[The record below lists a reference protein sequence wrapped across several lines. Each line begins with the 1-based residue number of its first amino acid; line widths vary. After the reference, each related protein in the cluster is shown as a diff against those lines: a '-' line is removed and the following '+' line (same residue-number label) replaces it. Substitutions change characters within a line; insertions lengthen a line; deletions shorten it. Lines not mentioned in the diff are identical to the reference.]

1 MSHMA
6 NLAHLANL
14 VPGSEVNIALQQ
26 SEASPR
32 GESTITK
39 IMGGVKPR
47 DKICRREEEKVQLI
61 LWHTLRILMT
71 LKLTMET
78 RNSVLVRCWYFL
90 ILISMPQC
98 PNE

>member
-1 MSHMA
+1 MA

-26 SEASPR
+26 SVASPR
-32 GESTITK
+32 GESTITN
-39 IMGGVKPR
+39 IMGGVKQR
-47 DKICRREEEKVQLI
+47 EALSKREEEKVRLI
-61 LWHTLRILMT
+61 QQHTLRILMT

-78 RNSVLVRCWYFL
+78 RISVLVRCWYFL

>member
-26 SEASPR
+26 SVASPR

-39 IMGGVKPR
+39 IMGGVKAR
-47 DKICRREEEKVQLI
+47 EGLCRRDEEKVQSMQH
-61 LWHTLRILMT
+61 HTLRILMT
-71 LKLTMET
+71 NDLM
-78 RNSVLVRCWYFL
+78 
-90 ILISMPQC
+90 
-98 PNE
+98 

>member
-1 MSHMA
+1 MLCRSTQSMSHMA

-26 SEASPR
+26 SVASPR

-39 IMGGVKPR
+39 IISGVKPR
-47 DKICRREEEKVQLI
+47 EGLCKREEEKVQLI

-71 LKLTMET
+71 
-78 RNSVLVRCWYFL
+78 C
-90 ILISMPQC
+90 
-98 PNE
+98 